1 MSWQGLG
8 KRNTRSNIL
17 PASLGLPWRSSKGV
31 SINFP
36 GNKAKVRSVV
46 QSFLLVSKANLV
58 KVYFN
63 VLFICST
70 CPEIWGL

>member
-46 QSFLLVSKANLV
+46 QTFLLVSKANLV